1 MTDDVNTD
9 GKHRFWM
16 LDLLRGTSAI
26 LVLIYHSSNLFPIA
40 YAAVDLF
47 FMLSGFVLAERYG
60 ESMLQTGGRRN
71 FISHR
76 IARLY
81 PVYLACTLL
90 GAVSVFPL
98 IGHLE
103 NWSAGAFAVS
113 SVTSLLMLPAP
124 SDTVLGILPLNGPAW
139 SLFFEVVAN
148 IVFLVT
154 AARLRVTV
162 LMVALSAPIF
172 AVALWYF
179 RYPPGSVWGD
189 ILGGFPRVLASFYG
203 GVLISHLWRRG
214 LRVRLAAWAS
224 LLLVA
229 VLTALYSGF
238 IFTERKYYLL
248 LTFAAHPMI
257 IWFGLGLG
265 RNIRF
270 ERFATWMGEISYPL
284 YLVHVPLLI
293 LLATFGV
300 GDCFALR
307 NYLGLGNTSWGGEC
321 SRDAIS
327 LTVFLLPLSL
337 LAAHLIAV
345 SIQSPGRKL
354 WLRWRPI

>member
-1 MTDDVNTD
+1 MTSDVAAE

-16 LDLLRGTSAI
+16 LDLLRGASAI
-26 LVLIYHSSNLFPIA
+26 LVLVYHSSNAFPVA

-47 FMLSGFVLAERYG
+47 FMLSGFVLAEKYG
-60 ESMLQTGGRRN
+60 ESLLQTGGRRD

-103 NWSAGAFAVS
+103 NWSINAFAVS

-148 IVFLVT
+148 VVFLFT
-154 AARLRVTV
+154 AARLRVAV
-162 LMVALSAPIF
+162 FIVAMSAPAF
-172 AVALWYF
+172 VVALWHF

-189 ILGGFPRVLASFYG
+189 ILGGFPRVLVSFYG

-214 LRVRLAAWAS
+214 FRIRLAASAS
-224 LLLVA
+224 LILVA
-229 VLTALYSGF
+229 ALTALYSGF
-238 IFTERKYYLL
+238 ILTERKYYLL
-248 LTFAAHPMI
+248 LVFIAHPMI
-257 IWFGLGLG
+257 IWFGLGLA
-265 RNIRF
+265 RNARL

-284 YLVHVPLLI
+284 YLAHVPLLI

-300 GDCFALR
+300 DDCFALR

-327 LTVFLLPLSL
+327 LAVFLLPLSL
-337 LAAHLIAV
+337 LAAHLIAI
-345 SIQSPGRKL
+345 SIQSPGRKF

>member
-1 MTDDVNTD
+1 MTSDVSAD

-16 LDLLRGTSAI
+16 LDLLRGASAI
-26 LVLIYHSSNLFPIA
+26 LVLIYHSSSAFPVA

-60 ESMLQTGGRRN
+60 ESLLQADGCRN

-81 PVYLACTLL
+81 PVYLVCTLL
-90 GAVSVFPL
+90 GAASVFPL

-103 NWSAGAFAVS
+103 NWSFSTFAVS
-113 SVTSLLMLPAP
+113 SVASLLMLPAP

-148 IVFLVT
+148 AVFLFT
-154 AARLRVTV
+154 AARLRVAV
-162 LMVALSAPIF
+162 SIVALSAPAF
-172 AVALWYF
+172 VVALWYF

-189 ILGGFPRVLASFYG
+189 IVGGFPRVLASFYG
-203 GVLISHLWRRG
+203 GVLLSCLWRRG
-214 LRVRLAAWAS
+214 FRIRLAAWPGWI
-224 LLLVA
+224 LVA
-229 VLTALYSGF
+229 ALAALYSGF
-238 IFTERKYYLL
+238 VLTERKYYLL

-257 IWFGLGLG
+257 IWFGLCLA
-265 RNIRF
+265 RNARF
-270 ERFATWMGEISYPL
+270 ERIATWMGEISYPL

-293 LLATFGV
+293 LLATYGV

-321 SRDAIS
+321 HRDAIP
-327 LTVFLLPLSL
+327 LVAFLLPLSSL
-337 LAAHLIAV
+337 MAYLIAI
-345 SIQSPGRKL
+345 SIQTPGRKL

>member
-1 MTDDVNTD
+1 MENEVAAE
-9 GKHRFWM
+9 GSRRFWM
-16 LDLLRGTSAI
+16 LDLLRGASAI
-26 LVLIYHSSNLFPIA
+26 LVLIYHSSHSFPIA

-60 ESMLQTGGRRN
+60 ETLLQTGGRRD

-90 GAVSVFPL
+90 GAISVFPL
-98 IGHLE
+98 IGRLQ
-103 NWSAGAFAVS
+103 NWSASAFAVS
-113 SVTSLLMLPAP
+113 SVTSLFMLPAP

-148 IVFLVT
+148 VVFLVT
-154 AARLRVTV
+154 AARLRVAV
-162 LMVALSAPIF
+162 FIVAASAPAF
-172 AVALWYF
+172 VVAMWYF
-179 RYPPGSVWGD
+179 RYPPGSVWSD

-203 GVLISHLWRRG
+203 GVLLSHLWRRG
-214 LRVRLAAWAS
+214 FRIRLAAWAGVI
-224 LLLVA
+224 LVA
-229 VLTALYSGF
+229 ALVALYSGF
-238 IFTERKYYLL
+238 VLTERKYYLL
-248 LTFAAHPMI
+248 LAFAAHPMI
-257 IWFGLGLG
+257 IWFGLGLARHAG
-265 RNIRF
+265 L
-270 ERFATWMGEISYPL
+270 ERLATWMGEISYPL
-284 YLVHVPLLI
+284 YLVHIPMLI

-307 NYLGLGNTSWGGEC
+307 NYLGLGHTSWGGEC

-327 LTVFLLPLSL
+327 LAVFLLPPSL
-337 LAAHLIAV
+337 LAAHLIAI

-354 WLRWRPI
+354 WLRWRLI